1 MQIDFLLVIYSLLL
15 LSFFGFIPFLLL
27 IVNCMFIIFIFVFL
41 FLLFLLNLLVILHF
55 YKILFLLTFISFF
68 IIDIPTSILNSFHLE
83 LIFFIFLNHF
93 LAFLILLSVGLLIF
107 SIVRLFVFRS
117 LNFTI
122 KYFYFQSLV

>member
-1 MQIDFLLVIYSLLL
+1 MQISFLLVIYSLLL
-15 LSFFGFIPFLLL
+15 LSFSGFIAFLLS
-27 IVNCMFIIFIFVFL
+27 IVNCMSIIFIFVFL

-68 IIDIPTSILNSFHLE
+68 IIDIPISILNSFHLE

-93 LAFLILLSVGLLIF
+93 LVFSILLNVGLLIF
-107 SIVRLFVFRS
+107 SIVRLIIFKS